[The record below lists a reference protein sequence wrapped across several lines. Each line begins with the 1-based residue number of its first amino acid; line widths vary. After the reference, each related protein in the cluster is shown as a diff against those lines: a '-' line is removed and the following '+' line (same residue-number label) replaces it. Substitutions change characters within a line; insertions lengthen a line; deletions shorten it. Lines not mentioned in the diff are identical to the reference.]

1 MADTTSFHCLHVQ
14 VRVNADAVEAFRSAT
29 LANAAASV
37 QEAGVL
43 RFDVFQD
50 QDDPTRFVLV
60 EVYRSA
66 DAHAAHR
73 NSAHY
78 AAWRTAVDGLMAEP
92 RTARKFWSVAPAATD
107 DAW

>member
-1 MADTTSFHCLHVQ
+1 MTDTSAFHCLHVQ
-14 VRVNADAVEAFRSAT
+14 IQVKADAVEAFRTAT
-29 LANAAASV
+29 LANASASV

-50 QDDPTRFVLV
+50 QDDPSRFVLV

-73 NSAHY
+73 NTAHY
-78 AAWRTAVDGLMAEP
+78 AAWRTAVDDLMAEP
-92 RTARKFWSVAPAATD
+92 RTARKFWSVAPAP
-107 DAW
+107 

>member
-1 MADTTSFHCLHVQ
+1 MADTSSFHCLHVQ
-14 VRVNADAVEAFRSAT
+14 VHVKADAIEAFRTAT
-29 LANAAASV
+29 LANSGASIR
-37 QEAGVL
+37 EPGVL

-73 NSAHY
+73 NTPHY
-78 AAWRTAVDGLMAEP
+78 AAWRTTVDDLMAEP
-92 RTARKFWSVAPAATD
+92 RTARKFWSVAPPAAD

>member
-1 MADTTSFHCLHVQ
+1 MAETAFHCLHVQ
-14 VRVNADAVEAFRSAT
+14 VHVKADAVEAFRTAT
-29 LANAAASV
+29 LANARGSL
-37 QEAGVL
+37 QEPDVL

-50 QDDPTRFVLV
+50 QDDPSRFVLV

-73 NSAHY
+73 NTAHY

-92 RTARKFWSVAPAATD
+92 RTARKFWSAAPAATD